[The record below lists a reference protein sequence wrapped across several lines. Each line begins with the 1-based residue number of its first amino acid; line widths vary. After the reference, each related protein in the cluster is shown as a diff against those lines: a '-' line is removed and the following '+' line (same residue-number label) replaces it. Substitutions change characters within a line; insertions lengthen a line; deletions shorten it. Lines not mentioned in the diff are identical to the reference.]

1 MGFFGKLWKGV
12 KNIFSGIGNFV
23 KSAFSGKN
31 WWKTALVGATAY
43 FGGAALGYWNP
54 AGTSSIYG
62 KFSGAPVTSGD
73 LDAPAS
79 SKGGWFGALFGANR
93 NDAPLEG
100 TFALETGLDGQ
111 IEQGQNDMAAE
122 FLGGEGWSAPKIP
135 LGQSVNRSDPRLL
148 QTAHANNTVGA
159 STFGLG
165 ERPPIAAGQSL
176 PLENLT
182 TGGGEIAKTGQ
193 GLLAGAAN
201 LGTKTQEY
209 LLGPKGDSKDWGM
222 AGNPWVQYGMLNA
235 GASIFSDSAE
245 EEAYGK
251 AMGEGRALQ
260 NLNQPGN
267 VSSGSRF
274 TQPRQSASARQTQGT
289 PKDEAIRMAL
299 ATMTPEQK
307 AAYMEKLYLEG
318 EITRSEQTQF
328 A

>member
-1 MGFFGKLWKGV
+1 MGFFGKLWKGT

-54 AGTSSIYG
+54 AGTGSIYG
-62 KFSGAPVTSGD
+62 KFSGGDGQSG
-73 LDAPAS
+73 
-79 SKGGWFGALFGANR
+79 GGVGKWFGNIFGS
-93 NDAPLEG
+93 EG
-100 TFALETGLDGQ
+100 S
-111 IEQGQNDMAAE
+111 
-122 FLGGEGWSAPKIP
+122 LGGVLGTRTPDIQQSAIDRARATIGDAK
-135 LGQSVNRSDPRLL
+135 
-148 QTAHANNTVGA
+148 
-159 STFGLG
+159 TFGLG
-165 ERPPIAAGQSL
+165 EDEAPMAEEWLGGHGITAPSMSRGFPNTSFNPDSGGTSQANDGMLDGWTVTSPPPPPSI
-176 PLENLT
+176 T
-182 TGGGEIAKTGQ
+182 TGGGDIVKTGQ
-193 GLLAGAAN
+193 GLLSGAAN
-201 LGTKTQEY
+201 LGNKTQEY
-209 LLGPKGDSKDWGM
+209 LLGPKGDSKNWGM

-267 VSSGSRF
+267 VSSGSKF

-299 ATMTPEQK
+299 ATMTPEQQ
-307 AAYMEKLYLEG
+307 AAYIGKLYLEG
-318 EITRSEQTQF
+318 AITKSEQTQF